1 MVPSRSMARPRP
13 PVPDLLYI
21 HTDQHNPFV
30 TGCYGDAVVDTP
42 HLDGLAAAGTVFDAA
57 YCTSPICVPS
67 RMSML
72 TGRHPHQNGVWTND
86 HMLPSDTP
94 TIAHA
99 MGAVGHRPVLIGRMH
114 SVGPDQL
121 HGYAERLV
129 GDHAANF
136 IGGVAHD
143 MGALSG
149 TAGPERISLR
159 HAGAGQSPYQV
170 HDEYVAAAT
179 VDYLNRIGVM
189 RRAGEEAPFCLSV
202 GLMLP
207 HPPYVARRQDFDRY
221 AGRVPP
227 PHHQEPFSERLHPYI
242 RAWRSATGIEAVGAA
257 EQERARAAYWGLVTR
272 VDELIGQMLAA
283 LDANGLRE
291 RCLVVYTSDHGDM
304 VGEHSLW
311 WKHVFYEE
319 SVRVPLIVSWPGVVA
334 AGKRCGNVVSAV
346 DVAATLVDAMGGP
359 PLPGSPGRSLL
370 PLIRNEDAGAPSAEA
385 WTDEAFAEYCADRYV
400 PSEPVFQ
407 RMVRSGRWKLV
418 HYCGEH
424 PQLFDLHEDPHELR
438 DRAGDPACADI
449 LAALTQRVLD
459 GWDPEA
465 IAGRLRDKEA
475 DNRLIEAW
483 ARTTRPADTHRWP
496 LLPSMARLDEPNPGD

>member
-1 MVPSRSMARPRP
+1 MARTRP
-13 PVPDLLYI
+13 PIPDLLYI

-30 TGCYGDAVVDTP
+30 TGCYGDAVVSTP
-42 HLDGLAAAGTVFDAA
+42 HLDALAAAGTAFDAA

-99 MGAVGHRPVLIGRMH
+99 MGAAGHRPVLIGRMH

-121 HGYAERLV
+121 HGYVDRLV
-129 GDHAANF
+129 GDHAANYL
-136 IGGVAHD
+136 GGVAHD
-143 MGALSG
+143 MGALAG

-170 HDEYVAAAT
+170 HGEYVAASA
-179 VDYLNRIGVM
+179 VDYLNGIGVR
-189 RRAGEEAPFCLSV
+189 RRAGEAAPFCLSV

-227 PHHQEPFSERLHPYI
+227 PHHPEPFSEGLHPYI
-242 RAWRSATGIEAVGAA
+242 WAWRSATGIEEVGAA

-272 VDELIGQMLAA
+272 VDELVGQVFAA

-304 VGEHSLW
+304 LGEHGLW

-319 SVRVPLIVSWPGVVA
+319 SIRVPLIVSWPGVVA
-334 AGKRCGNVVSAV
+334 AGRRCANVVSAV
-346 DVAATLVDAMGGP
+346 DVAATLADAMGGP

-370 PLIRNEDAGAPSAEA
+370 P
-385 WTDEAFAEYCADRYV
+385 
-400 PSEPVFQ
+400 
-407 RMVRSGRWKLV
+407 
-418 HYCGEH
+418 
-424 PQLFDLHEDPHELR
+424 
-438 DRAGDPACADI
+438 
-449 LAALTQRVLD
+449 
-459 GWDPEA
+459 
-465 IAGRLRDKEA
+465 
-475 DNRLIEAW
+475 
-483 ARTTRPADTHRWP
+483 
-496 LLPSMARLDEPNPGD
+496 

>member
-1 MVPSRSMARPRP
+1 M
-13 PVPDLLYI
+13 
-21 HTDQHNPFV
+21 
-30 TGCYGDAVVDTP
+30 VDTP
-42 HLDGLAAAGTVFDAA
+42 HLDALAAAGTVFDAA

-99 MGAVGHRPVLIGRMH
+99 MGAAGHRPVLIGRMH

-121 HGYAERLV
+121 HGYVDRLV
-129 GDHAANF
+129 GDHAANY

-143 MGALSG
+143 MGALAG
-149 TAGPERISLR
+149 TAGPDRISLR

-179 VDYLNRIGVM
+179 VDYLNRIGVR
-189 RRAGEEAPFCLSV
+189 RRAGEEAPFCLSA

-227 PHHQEPFSERLHPYI
+227 PHHPEPFSERLHPFL

-272 VDELIGQMLAA
+272 VDELVGQMLAA

-304 VGEHSLW
+304 LGEHGLW

-319 SVRVPLIVSWPGVVA
+319 SIRVPLIVSWPGVVA
-334 AGKRCGNVVSAV
+334 CRAPLRERRQRRRRGRHAGGRDGR
-346 DVAATLVDAMGGP
+346 AAAARL
-359 PLPGSPGRSLL
+359 
-370 PLIRNEDAGAPSAEA
+370 AGAQPA
-385 WTDEAFAEYCADRYV
+385 
-400 PSEPVFQ
+400 PVDPGGG
-407 RMVRSGRWKLV
+407 RRGAVRRVVGRRSVRRVLL
-418 HYCGEH
+418 G
-424 PQLFDLHEDPHELR
+424 PLR
-438 DRAGDPACADI
+438 AVRAGLPAHGAQRA
-449 LAALTQRVLD
+449 LEARVLPRRAPAALRS
-459 GWDPEA
+459 
-465 IAGRLRDKEA
+465 AGGS
-475 DNRLIEAW
+475 
-483 ARTTRPADTHRWP
+483 ARA
-496 LLPSMARLDEPNPGD
+496 A